1 MSEGRTRRFLPDL
14 RGRGQLPMV
23 TAMVATYNYE
33 RYLPQAL
40 DSALAQD
47 YPADRL
53 EIVVVDDG
61 STDGTPEL
69 LERYRAAHPDRIRV
83 IRQANAGNKAAA
95 NAAVAAAR
103 GDVLAMLDA
112 DDTWPA
118 EKIRLQV
125 ERLLQDPTL
134 GLVYCD
140 QQIIDGENR
149 VLRPSRF
156 TWLEHTVQ
164 RGPGAFAQMMGPMG
178 NIAVNSTIMF
188 RRELAE
194 HLFPIPLRMRFQD
207 WWIVSW
213 ASTLAGIDCVEEVKI
228 GYRVH
233 GENGTLGG
241 TGTQRVWGTCKTAES
256 RRQMLVHGGGD
267 LLEEQ
272 DLIAAWRAWEDE
284 AARAGEFAGSLY
296 IPLIGPDDEER
307 AAAIGHAARAEA
319 AYAAGDRL
327 GALRAHVRAVACD
340 PSDQELREGLT
351 DLGWAIGHIGQ
362 RDRSPVPE
370 LRRVVTVCSLAEL
383 LAEPTLL
390 SGYASAV
397 SEADDA
403 TLVVISR
410 GVPVAHL
417 LEAFTEAVARAG
429 LSLDTLPDVVV
440 SDREDPA
447 TEPMFRAAA
456 CALGERWWDWEPLPM
471 FRPGGFRAL
480 VALGLLAPR
489 AAEPLALSGAA
500 AG

>member
-1 MSEGRTRRFLPDL
+1 MTDPRTRLTLPDL
-14 RGRGQLPMV
+14 RRDDRLPMV

-33 RYLPQAL
+33 RYLPRAL

-69 LERYRAAHPDRIRV
+69 LERYLAAHPGRIRV

-112 DDTWPA
+112 DDTWPVD
-118 EKIRLQV
+118 KTRRQV
-125 ERLLQDPTL
+125 ELLLSDPTL

-140 QQIIDGENR
+140 QEIIDAQDR

-156 TWLEHTVQ
+156 AWLEHTAQ
-164 RGPGAFAQMMGPMG
+164 RGENAFAQMMGPAG

-188 RRELAE
+188 RRELVE

-213 ASTLAGIDCVEEVKI
+213 AATLAGIDCVEEVKV

-241 TGTQRVWGTCKTAES
+241 TGVQKVWGTCKTVES
-256 RRQMLVHGGGD
+256 RRQMLVHGAGD
-267 LLEEQ
+267 LLDERA
-272 DLIAAWRAWEDE
+272 LLAACRAWEED

-296 IPLIGPDDEER
+296 IPLIGPDDDER
-307 AAAIGHAARAEA
+307 AAATRHAARAA
-319 AYAAGDRL
+319 SAVAAGDRL
-327 GALRAHVRAVACD
+327 GALRAQVRAVACD
-340 PSDQELREGLT
+340 PEDQNLREALLDLT
-351 DLGWAIGHIGQ
+351 WATGRVGH
-362 RDRSPVPE
+362 RPTAPAPE
-370 LRRVVTVCSLAEL
+370 VRRLVTVASLAEL

-390 SGYASAV
+390 SGYGSAV
-397 SEADDA
+397 TESDDA

-410 GVPVAHL
+410 GVPAARLVEHFG
-417 LEAFTEAVARAG
+417 EAAARAG
-429 LSLDTLPDVVV
+429 LSLEQLPDVVLT
-440 SDREDPA
+440 DREDPA
-447 TEPMFRAAA
+447 TERLFGLAA
-456 CALGERWWDWEPLPM
+456 CALGERWWDWEPLPL

-480 VALGLLAPR
+480 VALGLLAPL
-489 AAEPLALSGAA
+489 PAA
-500 AG
+500 APALAGAGV